1 MFDDHE
7 KHSRRIA
14 VLALVVTEPQATSL
28 EDNDENV
35 MRIYFVRAQETGN
48 EIR

>member
-1 MFDDHE
+1 
-7 KHSRRIA
+7 
-14 VLALVVTEPQATSL
+14 VVTEPQAASL

-35 MRIYFVRAQETGN
+35 MRIYFVRKQETRN

>member
-1 MFDDHE
+1 
-7 KHSRRIA
+7 
-14 VLALVVTEPQATSL
+14 VVTEPQATSL

-35 MRIYFVRAQETGN
+35 MTIYFVRKQETGN